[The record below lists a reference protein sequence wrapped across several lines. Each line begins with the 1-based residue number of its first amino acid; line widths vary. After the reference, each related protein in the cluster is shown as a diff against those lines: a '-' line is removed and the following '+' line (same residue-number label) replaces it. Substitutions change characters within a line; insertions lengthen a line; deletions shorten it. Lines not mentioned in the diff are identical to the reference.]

1 MESDLSRYY
10 ETLRQIPTLSDKEE
24 KELLKKAKKGD
35 KVAYQ
40 KFIASNMRLVI
51 SRSLR
56 FCARDDPRIMDLISE
71 GTLGLIRAVDQF
83 DCKRGFRF
91 STYAVWWV
99 ESYIRKA
106 IRFFQKETHATVLN
120 LRKKYK
126 TAETIMTAA
135 TGEIPTDEEV
145 ADYLKWP
152 SHLLAIYRKY
162 ADPRVKIS
170 HDPLILEMAASQESA
185 PDTAPVRRDASKA
198 VGKILAKLTTI
209 EEDILRR
216 HYGIGYPEETY
227 KSIADFYGLAKERIR
242 QIENNALRKLFV
254 LLKEKE
260 IPPDLLEK
268 LRGDNVEDPPPED

>member
-1 MESDLSRYY
+1 MESDLNKYY
-10 ETLRQIPTLSDKEE
+10 ETFRQIPTLNEEEE
-24 KELLKKAKKGD
+24 KKLIRKAKKGD
-35 KVAYQ
+35 KEAYQ
-40 KFIASNMRLVI
+40 KFLASNMRLVI
-51 SRSLR
+51 SRSLK
-56 FCARDDPRIMDLISE
+56 FCSRDDPRIMDLISE
-71 GTLGLIRAVDQF
+71 GTLGLIQAVDQF
-83 DCKRGFRF
+83 DPKRGYRF
-91 STYAVWWV
+91 STYAVWWI

-126 TAETIMTAA
+126 TAETILLAA
-135 TGEIPTDEEV
+135 TGEMPTDEEV

-152 SHLLAIYRKY
+152 SHLLVIYRKY

-170 HDPLILEMAASQESA
+170 HDPLILDSA
-185 PDTAPVRRDASKA
+185 PTLTEAPDEAPTRKDIGWAIRDILSK
-198 VGKILAKLTTI
+198 LSTI
-209 EEDILRR
+209 EEDILSR
-216 HYGIGYPEETY
+216 HYGIGVPEETY

-268 LRGDNVEDPPPED
+268 IRGEHSEDPPED